1 MKKTKTKTQRKK
13 VEKKDPYLEKDMSN
27 KMSILSK
34 MISKIK

>member
-13 VEKKDPYLEKDMSN
+13 VEKKDLHLEKDMRS

>member
-13 VEKKDPYLEKDMSN
+13 VEKKDPYLERDMKS

-34 MISKIK
+34 MISEIK